1 LTMKRESNEYALHLI
16 EHLTKIGVALSAERD
31 LTRLLELIIDEARNL
46 TSADGGTLYIMS
58 DDGQF
63 LDFAIVQN
71 KTLSLRMGGTGGEIN
86 WPPVRLT
93 DDQNSR
99 NITNVSAYA
108 ALTGEVV
115 NIPDV
120 YNAMGFNFEGT
131 REFDART
138 GYRSKSMLVVPM
150 RNHEQE
156 IIGVLQLLNAMDE
169 GTNQI
174 IDFSRESQMITESF
188 ASQAAV
194 ALSQNRLILDL
205 ENLLDAFVKTIAM
218 AVDEKSPYTGGHMRR
233 VADITMAIAD
243 KINKADKGPFSQVH
257 FSEDQMKELHFAAW
271 LHDLG
276 KIATPEYV
284 VDKTTKLE
292 TIFDRMELVRARGQI
307 ILKDHDCHSLRKYTE
322 AGQDGYHSQDREENF
337 ARQLSED
344 MNFLAEVNI
353 GAKSLGQEDLAR
365 LQAIGT
371 RKWICDGQIEDFLTE
386 NELENLSV
394 QRGTLTDQE
403 RDIINNHAQVT
414 RKLLSQLP
422 FPKKL
427 KNVPDFAG
435 SHHEKLNGSGY
446 PQGLKEDEIPLQARI
461 LALADIFEAV
471 TAKDRPYKRANT
483 LSEAIS
489 ILRGMVKARHIDA
502 DLFKLFMDE
511 RVYLD
516 YAQREMP
523 PHQIDKTD
531 FST

>member
-1 LTMKRESNEYALHLI
+1 MKRETTQYALHLI
-16 EHLTKIGVALSAERD
+16 ERLTKIGVALSAERD
-31 LTRLLELIIDEARNL
+31 LAKLLELIIDEARNL

-71 KTLSLRMGGTGGEIN
+71 KTLDVRMGGTGGKIN

-93 DDQNSR
+93 DAQNNR
-99 NITNVSAYA
+99 NLANVSAYA